1 MDRCSD
7 IDGTSVSNK
16 CQACHWDVL
25 ENKLST
31 SSAREQRQFET
42 SLVNFNQV

>member
-7 IDGTSVSNK
+7 IDGTSVSSK
-16 CQACHWDVL
+16 CQAWDVL